1 LHNLETGGSRVNKR
15 LRYAISAAAAFTGV
29 VLTGVVLTTTPVQ
42 AKPEYAKKEKT
53 GCTTCHVSIK
63 SKELNPTGKCYGEKK
78 SMTECK
84 KE

>member
-1 LHNLETGGSRVNKR
+1 MNKR
-15 LRYAISAAAAFTGV
+15 LNFAVSAAVAVTGIMLTIAPAA
-29 VLTGVVLTTTPVQ
+29 

-53 GCTTCHVSIK
+53 GCTTCHVTIK
-63 SKELNPTGKCYGEKK
+63 SAELNATGKCYSDKK

>member
-1 LHNLETGGSRVNKR
+1 M
-15 LRYAISAAAAFTGV
+15 
-29 VLTGVVLTTTPVQ
+29 Q

-53 GCTTCHVSIK
+53 GCVTCHVTIK